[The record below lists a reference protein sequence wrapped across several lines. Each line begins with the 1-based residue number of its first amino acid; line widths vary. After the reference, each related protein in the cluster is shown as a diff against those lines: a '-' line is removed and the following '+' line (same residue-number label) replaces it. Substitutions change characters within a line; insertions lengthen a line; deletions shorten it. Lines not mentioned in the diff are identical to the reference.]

1 MIKTKEDFL
10 EAYKDFFKS
19 IEEKNLLSVDT
30 YNEYMHLLSIGFL
43 VLSYEEMESIKPEM
57 DKIKERYF

>member
-1 MIKTKEDFL
+1 MKTKEDFL

-30 YNEYMHLLSIGFL
+30 YNEYIHLLSIGFL